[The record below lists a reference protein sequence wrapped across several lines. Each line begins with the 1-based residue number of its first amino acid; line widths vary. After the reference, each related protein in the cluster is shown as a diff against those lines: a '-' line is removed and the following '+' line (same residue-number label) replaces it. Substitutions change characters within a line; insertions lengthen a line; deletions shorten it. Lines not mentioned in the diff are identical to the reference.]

1 LFGETLRGGPL
12 YVILEL
18 LSLMVMVA
26 GAVGLSS
33 SSLVAQVHEENVDQ
47 HLLQGRGLYAQWRS
61 RHAGTN

>member
-1 LFGETLRGGPL
+1 
-12 YVILEL
+12 
-18 LSLMVMVA
+18 MVMVA

-33 SSLVAQVHEENVDQ
+33 SSLVAQVHEENVDE